1 MASAAQRQLDGL
13 WGDRGHWDAM
23 AVRNT
28 ARVGWFSSDRTIR
41 QYAREIWK
49 VLP

>member
-1 MASAAQRQLDGL
+1 LWADESAWYGKTI
-13 WGDRGHWDAM
+13 
-23 AVRNT
+23 RNT